1 MNLSQSMCKSAQNS
15 TNIEGY
21 SLKKGRLKKYIFRNH
36 YTQTYFAKRLNLSA
50 EEFKRK
56 LTNRELFNKEQLR
69 ALINLMGAREAFK
82 VIYFP
87 SAKKRRKIYRQIFG

>member
-1 MNLSQSMCKSAQNS
+1 MDLSRNTYKSVQNS
-15 TNIEGY
+15 TDIEGY
-21 SLKKGRLKKYIFRNH
+21 SLKKGRLKKYIFTNN
-36 YTQTYFAKRLNLSA
+36 YTQTYFAQKLNLSA

-69 ALINLMGAREAFK
+69 TLINLMGAKEAFK

-87 SAKKRRKIYRQIFG
+87 SAKNRRKIYRQIFG